1 VERTI
6 VGIDVGTTKVCTLV
20 GEASDNELKI
30 VGVGVAPSR
39 GIKKGVVVNV
49 VEAASAIKAS
59 IEKAERSSGY
69 EIARAFVSV
78 TGGHVSAVNS
88 RGVVGVNRGDKG
100 ITADDVGRALD
111 AARAIAIPQDREV
124 LHVIPRGYA
133 VDGQDGVKEPVG
145 MIGFRL
151 EVEAHIVTGQASSIH
166 NLMKCVE
173 NCNVGVD
180 GLVLDPIASGEAVLT
195 NTEKEM
201 GVVLADIGGG
211 TTDVAIFIEGSVWHT
226 TVLPVGGN
234 HITNDVAVGMRVPFE
249 AAEQLKVEHGH
260 ARHETIDPTEVV
272 QVKAFGDGGVTR
284 VQRRDLAEIIEARL
298 EEIDQLILQE
308 IKRSGYD
315 GLLPAG
321 VVMTGG
327 TSQLRGLR
335 ELGRQ
340 VLGLPVRIG
349 MPQNLLGLADAV
361 DSPAYA
367 TSVGLLLWGRDQAGA
382 QPAPVRKDKKGGDWS
397 DRFGGFI
404 KTLLPD
410 RNG

>member
-1 VERTI
+1 MERTI
-6 VGIDVGTTKVCTLV
+6 VGIDVGTTKVCTVV
-20 GEASDNELKI
+20 GEATENELRI
-30 VGVGVAPSR
+30 VGVGVTPSR

-59 IEKAERSSGY
+59 LEKAERSSGY

-88 RGVVGVNRGDKG
+88 RGVVGVNRGDRG
-100 ITADDVGRALD
+100 ITVDDVGRALD

-124 LHVIPRGYA
+124 LHVIPRGYS

-151 EVEAHIVTGQASSIH
+151 EVEAHIVTGQTSSIH

-173 NCNVGVD
+173 ACNVGVD
-180 GLVLDPIASGEAVLT
+180 GLVLDPIASGEAVLSE
-195 NTEKEM
+195 NEKEM

-234 HITNDVAVGMRVPFE
+234 HFTNDIAVGLRVPFE
-249 AAEQLKVEHGH
+249 AAEQLKIEHGH
-260 ARHETIDPTEVV
+260 SRHETIDPTEVV
-272 QVKAFGDGGVTR
+272 QVKAFGDGGMAR
-284 VQRRDLAEIIEARL
+284 VQRRDLAEIIEARA
-298 EEIDQLILQE
+298 EEIFQLILQE

-321 VVMTGG
+321 VVLTGG
-327 TSQLRGLR
+327 TAQLRGLR
-335 ELGRQ
+335 ELGRE
-340 VLGLPVRIG
+340 VLGIPVRIG
-349 MPQNLLGLADAV
+349 TPQNLQGLIDTI

-367 TSVGLLLWGRDQAGA
+367 TSVGLLLWGRDQAGS
-382 QPAPVRKDKKGGDWS
+382 QPPPVRKDRKGGEWG

>member
-1 VERTI
+1 MERTI

-20 GEASDNELKI
+20 GEASDNELRI
-30 VGVGVAPSR
+30 VGVGVVPSR

-78 TGGHVSAVNS
+78 TGGHVSAINS
-88 RGVVGVNRGDKG
+88 RGVVGVNRGDQG
-100 ITADDVGRALD
+100 ITVDDVARALD

-124 LHVIPRGYA
+124 LHVIPRGYS

-173 NCNVGVD
+173 SCNVGVD

-195 NTEKEM
+195 NTEKDM

-211 TTDVAIFIEGSVWHT
+211 TTDVAVFIEGSVWHT

-272 QVKAFGDGGVTR
+272 QVKAFGGDGVTR
-284 VQRRDLAEIIEARL
+284 VQRRDLAEIIEARA
-298 EEIDQLILQE
+298 EEIQQLILQE

-349 MPQNLLGLADAV
+349 LPQNLHGLTDAI

-367 TSVGLLLWGRDQAGA
+367 TSVGLLLWGRYQACT
-382 QPAPVRKDKKGGDWS
+382 QPRPVRKDKKSGEWG